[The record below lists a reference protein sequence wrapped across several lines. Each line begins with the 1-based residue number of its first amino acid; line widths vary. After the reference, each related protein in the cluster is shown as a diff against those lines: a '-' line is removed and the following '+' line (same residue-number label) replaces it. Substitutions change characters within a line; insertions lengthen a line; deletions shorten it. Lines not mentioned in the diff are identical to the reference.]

1 MASLSFSPIGSSL
14 VTQAVNGTAGGGGI
28 GAGNI
33 PSGARYAEGYVRTA
47 SIVETR
53 DGTAPTA
60 TKGTEWDEGDI
71 VLLRSRYEIVNFLAI
86 EKAGGSSETIDWQFY
101 NRAPN

>member
-1 MASLSFSPIGSSL
+1 MASLGFSPLPGTL

-53 DGTAPTA
+53 DGTAPTS

-71 VLLRSRYEIVNFLAI
+71 ILLRSRYEIVNFIAI
-86 EKAGGSSETIDWQFY
+86 EKTSTDAAINWQFY

>member
-1 MASLSFSPIGSSL
+1 MPSFSFSPIANSL
-14 VTQAVNGTAGGGGI
+14 VTQAVTDTAGGI
-28 GAGNI
+28 GSANI
-33 PSGARYAEGYVRTA
+33 PSNARYAEGYVRTA

-53 DGTAPTA
+53 DSTTPTA

-71 VLLRSRYEIVNFLAI
+71 VLLRSRYEIVNFSAI
-86 EKAGGSSETIDWQFY
+86 EKTSTDAAIDWQFY

>member
-1 MASLSFSPIGSSL
+1 MPSFSFSPLAGTL
-14 VTQAVNGTAGGGGI
+14 VTQAVTDTAGGI
-28 GAGNI
+28 GSGNI

-60 TKGTEWDEGDI
+60 TAGTEWDDGDMAVSYTHLTLPTI
-71 VLLRSRYEIVNFLAI
+71 LRV
-86 EKAGGSSETIDWQFY
+86 
-101 NRAPN
+101 

>member
-1 MASLSFSPIGSSL
+1 MPSFSFSPIANSL
-14 VTQAVNGTAGGGGI
+14 VTQAVTYTARGI
-28 GAGNI
+28 GSGNI

-53 DGTAPTA
+53 DSTTPTA

-71 VLLRSRYEIVNFLAI
+71 VLLRSRYEIVNFSAI
-86 EKAGGSSETIDWQFY
+86 EKTSTDAAIDWQFY

>member
-1 MASLSFSPIGSSL
+1 M
-14 VTQAVNGTAGGGGI
+14 
-28 GAGNI
+28 
-33 PSGARYAEGYVRTA
+33 EGYVRTA

>member
-1 MASLSFSPIGSSL
+1 MAKLGFSPLPGSL
-14 VTQAVNGTAGGGGI
+14 VTQAVTNVVGGI
-28 GAGNI
+28 GSGNI

-53 DGTAPTA
+53 EGTDPTA
-60 TKGTEWDEGDI
+60 TAGTEWDDGDI
-71 VLLRSRYEIVNFLAI
+71 ILLRSRYEIVNFKAVEKTSTDAAI
-86 EKAGGSSETIDWQFY
+86 NWQFY

>member
-1 MASLSFSPIGSSL
+1 MPSYNFSPIGSSL
-14 VTQAVNGTAGGGGI
+14 VTQAVTDTAGGI
-28 GAGNI
+28 GSGNI

-53 DGTAPTA
+53 DGTTPTA
-60 TKGTEWDEGDI
+60 TAGTEWDEGDI
-71 VLLRSRYEIVNFLAI
+71 ILLRSRYEIVNFLAI
-86 EKAGGSSETIDWQFY
+86 EKSSGSSETIDWQFY

>member
-1 MASLSFSPIGSSL
+1 MPSHNFSPLAGTF
-14 VTQAVNGTAGGGGI
+14 VTQAVTDTAGGI
-28 GAGNI
+28 GSANI

-53 DGTAPTA
+53 DGTDPTA
-60 TKGTEWDEGDI
+60 TAGTEWDEGDI

>member
-1 MASLSFSPIGSSL
+1 MASLGFSPLPGTL
-14 VTQAVNGTAGGGGI
+14 VTQAVNGTAGGSGI
-28 GAGNI
+28 GSGNI

-60 TKGTEWDEGDI
+60 TKGTEWD
-71 VLLRSRYEIVNFLAI
+71 
-86 EKAGGSSETIDWQFY
+86 
-101 NRAPN
+101 